1 LAVLIDS
8 KKTDKQVMN
17 SKAEVRKVSLRLK
30 LTIIFIG
37 IAVLTVTLTAL
48 ATFQKS
54 RQALEAEAFRK
65 LTAIR
70 EMKANQIE
78 DFFRHIEGQIR
89 LLSED
94 DSVASAILKFQ
105 KGAEDLA
112 IMRMSSYPGC
122 PRARRAEISI
132 AFYQAPQLRCP
143 CRQHT

>member
-112 IMRMSSYPGC
+112 PGC